1 MIYTTITYILKLDL
15 IDYFSKNQSS
25 FSLEDKTY
33 DKIFNHL
40 DKFLK
45 DMPEKDKQLLLQTI
59 SKCYLKYQDSIIK
72 DNGKSIFELN
82 IKLLMALLIDQ
93 KKTV

>member
-1 MIYTTITYILKLDL
+1 LDL
-15 IDYFSKNQSS
+15 IDYFSENQSS

-33 DKIFNHL
+33 DKIVNHL
-40 DKFLK
+40 DKIVK
-45 DMPEKDKQLLLQTI
+45 NMPEKDKQLLLQTI
-59 SKCYLKYQDSIIK
+59 SKCYLKYQASIIK

-93 KKTV
+93 KKQYDKY

>member
-1 MIYTTITYILKLDL
+1 LDL

-33 DKIFNHL
+33 DKIVNHL

-45 DMPEKDKQLLLQTI
+45 NMPEKDKQLLLQTV

-72 DNGKSIFELN
+72 DDGKSIFELN

-93 KKTV
+93 KKQYDK

>member
-1 MIYTTITYILKLDL
+1 LDL
-15 IDYFSKNQSS
+15 IDYFPENQSS

-33 DKIFNHL
+33 DKIVNHL
-40 DKFLK
+40 NKFLK
-45 DMPEKDKQLLLQTI
+45 NMPEKDKQLLLQTI

-93 KKTV
+93 KKQYDK

>member
-1 MIYTTITYILKLDL
+1 M
-15 IDYFSKNQSS
+15 
-25 FSLEDKTY
+25 
-33 DKIFNHL
+33 

-45 DMPEKDKQLLLQTI
+45 KIPEKDKQLLLQTQ

-82 IKLLMALLIDQ
+82 IKLLIALLMDQ
-93 KKTV
+93 KKQYDI